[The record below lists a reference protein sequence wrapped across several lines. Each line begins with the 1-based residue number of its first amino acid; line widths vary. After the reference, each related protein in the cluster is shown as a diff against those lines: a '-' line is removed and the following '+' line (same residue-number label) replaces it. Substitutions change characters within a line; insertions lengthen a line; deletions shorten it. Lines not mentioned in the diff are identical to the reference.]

1 MLGVISVI
9 RGVDKTKVIYI
20 RCKPETYKRMRVL
33 FSVSGEKNYE
43 EFLDKLLRIY
53 DRLRKQTGIDSL
65 DQILDRLDY
74 YDFKA
79 IVVDGI

>member
-1 MLGVISVI
+1 MI
-9 RGVDKTKVIYI
+9 RGLDKTKVIFI
-20 RCKPETYKRMRVL
+20 RCRPETYKRMRVL
-33 FSVSGEKNYE
+33 FSISGERNYE

-53 DRLRKQTGIDSL
+53 DKLRKKTGLDSL

-74 YDFKA
+74 YGFEA